1 MGGQLLSSQILV
13 AVSWCY
19 HMKYLNEGKSQRGI
33 KCQLY
38 CLKYNLVKVIVFGSC
53 VHEYYLDSSDK
64 LKDFDPA
71 FV

>member
-1 MGGQLLSSQILV
+1 
-13 AVSWCY
+13 
-19 HMKYLNEGKSQRGI
+19 MKYLNEVKSQRGI